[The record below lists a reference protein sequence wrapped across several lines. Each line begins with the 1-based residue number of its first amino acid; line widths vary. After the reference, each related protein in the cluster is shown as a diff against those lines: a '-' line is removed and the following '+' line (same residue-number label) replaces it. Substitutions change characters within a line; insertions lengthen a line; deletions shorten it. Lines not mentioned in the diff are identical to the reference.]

1 MFLCVDRYVYMLDT
15 LLIVFFTYTG
25 IDNPGVC
32 YGFQSKPSGY
42 LKISLYKCI
51 LWAIVFSC
59 FVLSIIIFLHLSFS
73 GYRLGNK
80 KKTIYKKN
88 KTSVSMSVDSEFHCQ
103 RYYWNYTYCCHK
115 ILHFSYFERVQK
127 REKHKN
133 ITNSIQ

>member
-80 KKTIYKKN
+80 KKKQYIKKIKQVFQCLSILN
-88 KTSVSMSVDSEFHCQ
+88 FIVNVITGITRIVVTKSYTFHISSAC
-103 RYYWNYTYCCHK
+103 RNVKNTK
-115 ILHFSYFERVQK
+115 I
-127 REKHKN
+127 
-133 ITNSIQ
+133 